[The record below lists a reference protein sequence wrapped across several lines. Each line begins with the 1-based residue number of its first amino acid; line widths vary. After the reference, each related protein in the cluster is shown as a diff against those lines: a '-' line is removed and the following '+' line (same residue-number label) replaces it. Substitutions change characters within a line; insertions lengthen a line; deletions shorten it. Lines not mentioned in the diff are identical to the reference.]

1 VKLPRRTFLH
11 LAAGAAAL
19 PAVSRSAWAQPW
31 PSRPIRLVVGFPAGG
46 GADAAARIIANRLS
60 DVWGQQVVIENKGG
74 AGGNIAI
81 DTVAHAA
88 PDGYTILL
96 GVPPLVTNRFL
107 YSSLTYDPVADFTPV
122 SLIGV
127 YGNLLVVPNSSP
139 LKTFP
144 EFLAFAKT
152 NPGKG
157 LRYARCARGS
167 LPFAESWAC

>member
-1 VKLPRRTFLH
+1 LDFRPAAELMPRPASLQTGFPMS
-11 LAAGAAAL
+11 GA
-19 PAVSRSAWAQPW
+19 SRSS
-31 PSRPIRLVVGFPAGG
+31 SRT
-46 GADAAARIIANRLS
+46 
-60 DVWGQQVVIENKGG
+60 KGG